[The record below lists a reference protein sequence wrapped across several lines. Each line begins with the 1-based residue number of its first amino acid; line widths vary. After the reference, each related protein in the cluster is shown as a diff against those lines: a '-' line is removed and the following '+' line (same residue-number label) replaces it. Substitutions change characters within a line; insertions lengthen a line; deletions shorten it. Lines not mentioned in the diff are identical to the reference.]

1 MVPPAAKP
9 SIRWLCL
16 FLLLLTHP
24 LRAAVREIA
33 TISTSLGTMEFELFS
48 DVSHRAVANF
58 KYLADTKFYDNTA
71 FHRHIQGFMVQ
82 GGDPQTRGTTSGGYT
97 PDFGLYGQ
105 RGPEYTIPNERT
117 QREDR
122 AHVRGVISMAK
133 TNAPDSAGSQFF
145 VMFGNYRGLDR
156 GLDDVYA
163 PMGSLIS
170 GESVLQAIEALPKN
184 QVPPRVDANE
194 RPLLGENGLPLDP
207 PLDLPLSPILVH
219 SVSVRSERTENTPA
233 SRMLF
238 QPGTLGGLLRRIDRN
253 QDVCGSYQL
262 TVTRGGAFSAQIQY
276 YGRRNSF
283 TGVMLQGDPSI
294 PEADYA
300 GKLDPTAVAPLR
312 VRLHARQTAASSVS
326 IVLRVG
332 GLNPDGSDL
341 LDSTLSVAAGEVGG
355 QSSLAER
362 YTAAF
367 EAPLVATDSSTVAPL
382 YSDMKG
388 IGYLAANVRPLT
400 GLALVTGRLQDNR
413 SFTLARPV
421 SNEGGRFLLP
431 LFFHEL
437 QDSRESQRALFPSY
451 PLADWSFKY
460 FRFSEFR
467 FRLVAA
473 LELPPK
479 PSLPQP
485 ANVSGSYVIWYREK
499 KTAGPVLSE
508 IASYLPVVA
517 AAWTPPRAGQTLSPF
532 ASSSTAQLL
541 SGGSLAGGFR
551 VAKSN
556 VSAVFT
562 LPNSAA
568 PQLRFN
574 PVDGTFQGG
583 FVDTSLSAK
592 PRRTFQGVL
601 LQKNGINKGVGFLL
615 TEGASLPVVLSP

>member
-1 MVPPAAKP
+1 
-9 SIRWLCL
+9 
-16 FLLLLTHP
+16 
-24 LRAAVREIA
+24 
-33 TISTSLGTMEFELFS
+33 
-48 DVSHRAVANF
+48 
-58 KYLADTKFYDNTA
+58 
-71 FHRHIQGFMVQ
+71 
-82 GGDPQTRGTTSGGYT
+82 
-97 PDFGLYGQ
+97 
-105 RGPEYTIPNERT
+105 
-117 QREDR
+117 
-122 AHVRGVISMAK
+122 
-133 TNAPDSAGSQFF
+133 
-145 VMFGNYRGLDR
+145 
-156 GLDDVYA
+156 
-163 PMGSLIS
+163 
-170 GESVLQAIEALPKN
+170 
-184 QVPPRVDANE
+184 
-194 RPLLGENGLPLDP
+194 
-207 PLDLPLSPILVH
+207 
-219 SVSVRSERTENTPA
+219 
-233 SRMLF
+233 
-238 QPGTLGGLLRRIDRN
+238 
-253 QDVCGSYQL
+253 
-262 TVTRGGAFSAQIQY
+262 
-276 YGRRNSF
+276 
-283 TGVMLQGDPSI
+283 
-294 PEADYA
+294 
-300 GKLDPTAVAPLR
+300 
-312 VRLHARQTAASSVS
+312 
-326 IVLRVG
+326 
-332 GLNPDGSDL
+332 
-341 LDSTLSVAAGEVGG
+341 
-355 QSSLAER
+355 
-362 YTAAF
+362 
-367 EAPLVATDSSTVAPL
+367 
-382 YSDMKG
+382 
-388 IGYLAANVRPLT
+388 
-400 GLALVTGRLQDNR
+400 
-413 SFTLARPV
+413 
-421 SNEGGRFLLP
+421 
-431 LFFHEL
+431 L